1 MKNNDSDLRQPNA
14 ESDWTQ
20 ESESS
25 VVDSILDGD
34 AQTVFENKD
43 LVDSSTIVDQ
53 DRIYGRNEQ
62 LAAEARA
69 FRDTLDGERPPDL
82 LLYGSSGTG
91 KTMTVKAVASKVK
104 NGPKR
109 VVSRSTSSRSISRR
123 WNLTH
128 STGLCGSWVIRRHRK
143 QAWVG
148 MCLDQVS
155 RQI

>member
-1 MKNNDSDLRQPNA
+1 MKDNDSDLRQPNA
-14 ESDWTQ
+14 ESGSGWTQ

-82 LLYGSSGTG
+82 LLYGPSGTG
-91 KTMTVKAVASKVK
+91 KTLTVKAVASKVK
-104 NGPKR
+104 ERTQESGIAFDFVAVNFKTMESHTLDRAVWKLGHQTAQKA
-109 VVSRSTSSRSISRR
+109 
-123 WNLTH
+123 
-128 STGLCGSWVIRRHRK
+128 G
-143 QAWVG
+143 VG
-148 MCLDQVS
+148 WDVP
-155 RQI
+155 